1 MKTGDAVDIIKKPLR
16 APLFVQ
22 VLGLA
27 LLSLVAAQL
36 VNVGIVFLLPPPPP
50 EYFTINEVAA
60 VLKAEGQPVH
70 MGDGRTLTSH
80 VQPAP
85 AQDDRAWFAPR
96 EAKLA
101 ENLAAELNL
110 PAQDLKVSLFS
121 RYRGLTHPAP
131 QLAPPAPF
139 AHVNHAADMSADAS
153 AGGVQMHRRSDT
165 LHAPAIERYLVAPF
179 EVDMR
184 RPDGRW
190 TALKVTESGPL
201 ATWQQRILLWFAIS
215 ALALVPVAFLFAR
228 RLAAPITAFA
238 EAAER
243 LGRDPQAPP
252 VRIQGPSEIGVAAIA
267 FNQMQERLSRYVE
280 DRTSMVGA
288 IAHDLRTPL
297 TRLRFR
303 AEAVPE
309 PLRSKMAADIDQ
321 MEAMI
326 SGTLAFVRN
335 ASQPGARTRLE
346 LVSLVESV
354 ADEMAETGLNVTADS
369 SGPVIIDGDPIG
381 LRRLVTNLI
390 DNAVKFGGSA
400 QARVY
405 SREGCAVVEVDD
417 DGPGVPESERE
428 RVFEP
433 FHRGEPSR
441 SRETGGAG
449 LGLAVVRSIARAHGG
464 DAVLENRLEG
474 GLRATATLPL

>member
-1 MKTGDAVDIIKKPLR
+1 VLTLFRAPLR

-22 VLGLA
+22 VLALV
-27 LLSLVAAQL
+27 LLSVVSAQL

-60 VLKAEGQPVH
+60 VLKADGQPVH
-70 MGDGRTLTSH
+70 VGDGRTLASH
-80 VQPAP
+80 IVQSLPH
-85 AQDDRAWFAPR
+85 DDRSWNAPR
-96 EAKLA
+96 AAKLA
-101 ENLAAELNL
+101 ENLAAELDL
-110 PAQDLKVSLFS
+110 PPNEVTVTLFT
-121 RYRGLTHPAP
+121 RYRGLTHPSP
-131 QLAPPAPF
+131 KLAQPAPF
-139 AHVNHAADMSADAS
+139 AHYHRPGRATPAD
-153 AGGVQMHRRSDT
+153 VVRRHLEDP
-165 LHAPAIERYLVAPF
+165 HAPAIERYLVAPF
-179 EVDMR
+179 EVAVR
-184 RPDGRW
+184 RADGRW
-190 TALKVTESGPL
+190 TTLKVMESGPL
-201 ATWQQRILLWFAIS
+201 ATWQQRILLWFTIS
-215 ALALVPVAFLFAR
+215 VVALAPVAFLFAR
-228 RLAAPITAFA
+228 RLASPITVFA

-252 VRIQGPSEIGVAAIA
+252 VRIEGPTEIGVAAVA

-297 TRLRFR
+297 TRMRFR
-303 AEAVPE
+303 AETLSE

-326 SGTLAFVRN
+326 SGTLAFVRG
-335 ASQPGARTRLE
+335 ASKPAERRRLE

-354 ADEMAETGLNVTADS
+354 ADEMAETGLPVEADGC
-369 SGPVIIDGDPIG
+369 GPVIIDGDPIG
-381 LRRLVTNLI
+381 LRRLISNLL
-390 DNAVKFGGSA
+390 DNAMKFGGSA
-400 QARVY
+400 HARVY
-405 SREGCAVVEVDD
+405 SVDGSAVVEVDD
-417 DGPGVPESERE
+417 NGPGVPESELE

-464 DAVLENRLEG
+464 DATLENRAEG
-474 GLRATATLPL
+474 GLRARATLPL

>member
-1 MKTGDAVDIIKKPLR
+1 MTVADLARLRTPLR
-16 APLFVQ
+16 APLSVQ
-22 VLGLA
+22 VLALV
-27 LLSLVAAQL
+27 LLSLVAAQA

-50 EYFTINEVAA
+50 EYYTVNEIAA

-70 MGDGRTLTSH
+70 AGNGRTLAARAE
-80 VQPAP
+80 PAP
-85 AQDDRAWFAPR
+85 APDDRAWVLPR
-96 EAKLA
+96 EQRIA
-101 ENLAAELNL
+101 ENLALEMGVD
-110 PAQDLKVSLFS
+110 PANVRVTLFS
-121 RYRGLTHPAP
+121 RYRGLTHPSP

-139 AHVNHAADMSADAS
+139 AHQSPEAVV
-153 AGGVQMHRRSDT
+153 GPLQPLHRR

-179 EVDMR
+179 EADFR
-184 RPDGRW
+184 RPDGQW
-190 TALKVTESGPL
+190 IAIKVTESGPL
-201 ATWQQRILLWFAIS
+201 ATWQQRILLWFAVS
-215 ALALVPVAFLFAR
+215 ALALSPVALLFAR
-228 RLAAPITAFA
+228 RLASPITAFA
-238 EAAER
+238 AAAER
-243 LGRDPQAPP
+243 LGRDPLAPP
-252 VRIQGPSEIGVAAIA
+252 VRIEGPSEIGVAAVA

-303 AEAVPE
+303 IESAPE
-309 PLRSKMAADIDQ
+309 PLRAKMAADIDQ
-321 MEAMI
+321 MDAMI
-326 SGTLAFVRN
+326 SATLAFVRG
-335 ASQPGARTRLE
+335 SQPAQRCRLE

-354 ADEMAETGLNVTADS
+354 ADEMAETGLLVEADGG
-369 SGPVIIDGDPIG
+369 GPVIIDGDPIG
-381 LRRLVTNLI
+381 LRRLVTNLL

-400 QARVY
+400 HARVY
-405 SREGCAVVEVDD
+405 AQDGSAVVEVDD
-417 DGPGVPESERE
+417 EGPGVPEADRE

-474 GLRATATLPL
+474 GLRARATLPL

>member
-50 EYFTINEVAA
+50 EYFTLNEVAA
-60 VLKAEGQPVH
+60 VLKAEGRPVH
-70 MGDGRTLTSH
+70 MGDGRTLAARSELT
-80 VQPAP
+80 PAR
-85 AQDDRAWFAPR
+85 DDRAWAAPR
-96 EAKLA
+96 EARLA
-101 ENLAAELNL
+101 ENLADYLGV
-110 PAQDLKVSLFS
+110 PADDVRVTLFS
-121 RYRGLTHPAP
+121 RYRGLTHPSP
-131 QLAPPAPF
+131 QLAQPAPF
-139 AHVNHAADMSADAS
+139 AHPDDSAARPHRQRF
-153 AGGVQMHRRSDT
+153 AGE
-165 LHAPAIERYLVAPF
+165 HAPAIERYLVAPF
-179 EVDMR
+179 EAAIR

-190 TALKVTESGPL
+190 LALKVTESGPL

-215 ALALVPVAFLFAR
+215 VLSLVPVAYLFAR

-252 VRIQGPSEIGVAAIA
+252 VRIQGPSEIGVAAVA

-335 ASQPGARTRLE
+335 ASQPGERRRLE

-354 ADEMAETGLNVTADS
+354 ADEMAETGLNVSADS

-464 DAVLENRLEG
+464 DAVLENRAEG

>member
-1 MKTGDAVDIIKKPLR
+1 LK
-16 APLFVQ
+16 APLVVQ
-22 VLGLA
+22 VLA
-27 LLSLVAAQL
+27 LMMLSLIAAQT
-36 VNVGIVFLLPPPPP
+36 VNIGIVFLLPPPPP
-50 EYFTINEVAA
+50 EYFTVGEVAA
-60 VLKAEGQPVH
+60 VLKAHGQPVRV
-70 MGDGRTLTSH
+70 GDGRMLTAH
-80 VQPAP
+80 AEATPAR
-85 AQDDRAWFAPR
+85 DDRGWFATR
-96 EAKLA
+96 EARLA
-101 ENLAAELNL
+101 QNLAVELGAS
-110 PAQDLKVSLFS
+110 PDAVRVSLFS

-131 QLAPPAPF
+131 QLAPAAPF
-139 AHVNHAADMSADAS
+139 AHMSASDDRAPPRSRSENAS
-153 AGGVQMHRRSDT
+153 P
-165 LHAPAIERYLVAPF
+165 LERYLVAPF
-179 EVDMR
+179 EADVR

-190 TALKVTESGPL
+190 MALKVIESGPL
-201 ATWQQRILLWFAIS
+201 ASWQQRIVLWFALS
-215 ALALVPVAFLFAR
+215 VLALAPVALLFAR
-228 RLAAPITAFA
+228 RLAAPIAAFA

-243 LGRDPQAPP
+243 LGRDPQAPA
-252 VRIQGPSEIGVAAIA
+252 VQIDGPAEIGVAGEA
-267 FNQMQERLSRYVE
+267 FNQMQDRLKRYVD

-303 AEAVPE
+303 AEAAPE

-335 ASQPGARTRLE
+335 ASQPGERRRLE

-354 ADEMAETGLNVTADS
+354 ADEMAETGLNVEADGG
-369 SGPVIIDGDPIG
+369 GPVVIEGDPIG
-381 LRRLVTNLI
+381 LRRLVTNLL

-400 QARVY
+400 HARVY
-405 SREGCAVVEVDD
+405 SREGSAIVEVDD
-417 DGPGVPESERE
+417 EGPGVPEAERE

-464 DAVLENRLEG
+464 DAILENRAEG